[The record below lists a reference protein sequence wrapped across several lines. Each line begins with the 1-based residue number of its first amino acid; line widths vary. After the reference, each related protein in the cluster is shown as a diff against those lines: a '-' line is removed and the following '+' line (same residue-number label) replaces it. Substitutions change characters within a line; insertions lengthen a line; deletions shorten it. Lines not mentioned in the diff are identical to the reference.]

1 MRRISSQ
8 TAEVLG
14 FWAFISPWVLGF
26 LAFTAG
32 PIVSSVFISLTNW
45 DIFNPPEFVGLK
57 NFEYLFLQDKLF
69 LKVLANTLVYSVF
82 TVAVGLVASVFL
94 SYFLGKKLTGRTLFR
109 ILIFLPS
116 VIPLVA
122 AALLFQR
129 VFSPN
134 GPLNTALS
142 AIGIPGPEWLLDP
155 ASVLPALII
164 MSIWNVGSSTILVL
178 AGMQGIPETLYEAA
192 EIDGASKATVFLKI
206 TIPMLSSVLFF
217 NLIMGII
224 GGLQT
229 FGQVFIMTQGG
240 PDNASMMMVPYLYN
254 TAFKDYQMGG
264 ASAIA
269 WVLFGVIMAF
279 SLLVFR
285 SSSLWVFYDSEVK
298 KK

>member
-1 MRRISSQ
+1 MRLSNQ
-8 TAEVLG
+8 TAEVLS

-26 LAFTAG
+26 LIFTAG
-32 PIVSSVFISLTNW
+32 PIVFSVFISLTSW
-45 DIFNPPEFVGLK
+45 DIFNPPEWVGLK
-57 NFEYLFLQDKLF
+57 NFEYLFFEDKLF
-69 LKVLANTLVYSVF
+69 FQVMGNTLVYSVF
-82 TVAVGLVASVFL
+82 TVALGLVASVFL
-94 SYFLGKKLTGRTLFR
+94 SYFLGKNLRGRTFFR

-134 GPLNTALS
+134 GLLNSFLGVL
-142 AIGIPGPEWLLDP
+142 GIPGPEWLLDP
-155 ASVLPALII
+155 HSVLSALVL
-164 MSIWNVGSSTILVL
+164 MSLWSVGSSTILVL
-178 AGMQGIPETLYEAA
+178 AGMQGIPEALYEAA
-192 EIDGASKATVFLKI
+192 EIDGASKPTVFLKI
-206 TIPMLSSVLFF
+206 TLPMLSSVLFF

-254 TAFKDYQMGG
+254 TAFKDYHMGE

-269 WVLFGVIMAF
+269 WVLFAVILAF
-279 SLLVFR
+279 SLVVFR

>member
-1 MRRISSQ
+1 
-8 TAEVLG
+8 
-14 FWAFISPWVLGF
+14 
-26 LAFTAG
+26 
-32 PIVSSVFISLTNW
+32 
-45 DIFNPPEFVGLK
+45 
-57 NFEYLFLQDKLF
+57 
-69 LKVLANTLVYSVF
+69 VYSVF
-82 TVAVGLVASVFL
+82 AVALGVVASVFL
-94 SYFLGKKLTGRTLFR
+94 SYFLGKKLKGRTFFR

-134 GPLNTALS
+134 GLLNSALS
-142 AIGIPGPEWLLDP
+142 TLGVNGPEWLLDP
-155 ASVLPALII
+155 SSVLPALII
-164 MSIWNVGSSTILVL
+164 MSLWSVGSSTILVL

-192 EIDGASKATVFLKI
+192 EIDGASKWTVFNRI

-269 WVLFGVIMAF
+269 WVLFVVIMGL
-279 SLLVFR
+279 SLVVFR